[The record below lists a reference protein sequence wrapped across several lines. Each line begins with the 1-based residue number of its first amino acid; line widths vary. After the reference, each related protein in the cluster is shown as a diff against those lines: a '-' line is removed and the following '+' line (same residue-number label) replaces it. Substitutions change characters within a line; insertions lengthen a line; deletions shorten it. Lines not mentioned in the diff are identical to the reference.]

1 MTKGSSVVNQA
12 VNLVEGKGGR
22 ARLSLPVAPDHI
34 FAIGD
39 VHGCLDV
46 QQKMEARILEV
57 CADLTGTKLILY
69 LGDLVDRGDESK
81 SVLDH
86 CLSALPAT
94 IERLSLC
101 GNHDQAFL
109 DFINHPDL
117 DAHWLDWGGRE
128 TLLSYGIDCDK
139 LRAEGGTEADLTAA
153 MEAHIPPEHIAYL
166 KALPLS
172 LTIPEAHFVHAG
184 LRVGVPIGA
193 QEEVDMLWIRD
204 DFLVKEQASD
214 RLVVHGHSPAPMP
227 RMGKGRIGI
236 DTKAVGGG
244 PLTCLHLHQGKHR
257 FMTVVT
263 DRCALR

>member
-1 MTKGSSVVNQA
+1 MTMRSFPA
-12 VNLVEGKGGR
+12 DHATNLAEEMGGR

-46 QQKMEARILEV
+46 QQKMEARILEIA
-57 CADLTGTKLILY
+57 ADLKGAKLILY
-69 LGDLVDRGDESK
+69 LGDLVDRGMDSK
-81 SVLDH
+81 GVLDH
-86 CLSALPAT
+86 CLSELPDG

-109 DFINHPDL
+109 EFINQPDL
-117 DAHWLDWGGRE
+117 EAHWLDWGGRE
-128 TLLSYGIDCDK
+128 TLMSYGIDVDK
-139 LRAEGGTEADLTAA
+139 LVAKEGSKADLKAELETR
-153 MEAHIPPEHIAYL
+153 IPPEHIAYL
-166 KALPLS
+166 EALPLS

-184 LRVGVPIGA
+184 LRIGVPIEA
-193 QEEVDMLWIRD
+193 QEETDMLWIRD
-204 DFLVKEQASD
+204 EFLVKEQASD
-214 RLVVHGHSPAPMP
+214 RLVIHGHSPAPMP

-263 DRCALR
+263 DSCALR

>member
-1 MTKGSSVVNQA
+1 MTKGSSLANQA
-12 VNLVEGKGGR
+12 INLSESKGAR
-22 ARLSLPVAPDHI
+22 ARLSLSVAPDHI

-46 QQKMEARILEV
+46 QQKMEARILEIGS
-57 CADLTGTKLILY
+57 DLNGAKLILY
-69 LGDLVDRGDESK
+69 LGDLVDRGADSK
-81 SVLDH
+81 GVLDH
-86 CLSALPAT
+86 CLSDLPDGF
-94 IERLSLC
+94 ERLSLC

-109 DFINHPDL
+109 DFINQPDP

-128 TLLSYGIDCDK
+128 TLLSYGIDVAK
-139 LRAEGGTEADLTAA
+139 LRAEGGSMVDLKA
-153 MEAHIPPEHIAYL
+153 ELEERIPPEHIAYL
-166 KALPLS
+166 EALPLS

-184 LRVGVPIGA
+184 LRIGVPIEA

-204 DFLVKEQASD
+204 EFLVKEQASD
-214 RLVVHGHSPAPMP
+214 RLVIHGHSPAPMP